1 MGEPPTT
8 PSLTTMDRSPTPT
21 PRSGAPCPHPET
33 ASVGTRAGAF
43 ARVVVGF
50 DSVPGSF
57 DALKLGAHLAEPS
70 GAELVLGAIVAGW
83 PEAIAPGDYAGLVR
97 EEEKRVTREASALLG
112 PRDFRV
118 SAIAGGSAAEG
129 LRSIAGAEGAD
140 LIVIGSTHRGPVGR
154 VLPGS
159 VGERVLDGAPCAVA
173 IAPRGLAEQK
183 LELRRVL
190 VGCDGSRESLA
201 AVELAAAV
209 AEASGAQ
216 LTLLGVV
223 EMRFDLAGFPR
234 PAAAAEIARIER
246 ALQRARRSLSP
257 TLAPLVEEVHGVAAE
272 VIAAAGRDAD
282 LLVVGSRGRYGTLR
296 RTLLGSVATKLA
308 RSAPCATLVTPA

>member
-1 MGEPPTT
+1 MDPPSTR
-8 PSLTTMDRSPTPT
+8 RSDAAFPP
-21 PRSGAPCPHPET
+21 PAAAKSDAAG
-33 ASVGTRAGAF
+33 GAF
-43 ARVVVGF
+43 ARVLVGF
-50 DSVPGSF
+50 GSVPGSF
-57 DALKLGAHLAEPS
+57 DALKLGARLAESS
-70 GAELVLGAIVAGW
+70 GAELILAAVLPGW
-83 PEAIAPGDYAGLVR
+83 PEAIAPGNYRGLAL

-112 PRDFRV
+112 AREFEV
-118 SAIAGGSAAEG
+118 EAIAGGTAAEG

-173 IAPRGLAEQK
+173 IAPRGLAERE
-183 LELRRVL
+183 LELRRIL

-201 AVELAAAV
+201 AVRLAATL
-209 AEASGAQ
+209 AEASAAR

-234 PAAAAEIARIER
+234 PAAPAETARIER

-257 TLAPLVEEVHGVAAE
+257 TLSAAIGEVHGVAAE
-272 VIAAAGRDAD
+272 VIAAAAGEAD
-282 LLVVGSRGRYGTLR
+282 LLVLGSRGQYGPLR
-296 RTLLGSVATKLA
+296 RTFLGSVAAKLA
-308 RSAPCATLVTPA
+308 RTAPCATLITPA